1 MVIDSFERLTSKS
14 RTRRRHR
21 SLLRAVFDGN
31 GRHQGLAY
39 HRHKLDVQPAIV
51 NLDVWKHEAH
61 RYIVPGGRPDVI
73 IVEHQYAL
81 DPYIEDS
88 LALRLEV
95 DLGKVLKIDTLVLTA
110 AEPLAAAMPQPKT

>member
-1 MVIDSFERLTSKS
+1 LGA
-14 RTRRRHR
+14 
-21 SLLRAVFDGN
+21 LLNGN
-31 GRHQGLAY
+31 GRHQGFAC
-39 HRHKLDVQPAIV
+39 HRHKFDVQPAV
-51 NLDVWKHEAH
+51 VDLDAWQYEAH
-61 RYIVPGGRPDVI
+61 RDIVPGGRPDVI
-73 IVEHQYAL
+73 VVEHQYAL